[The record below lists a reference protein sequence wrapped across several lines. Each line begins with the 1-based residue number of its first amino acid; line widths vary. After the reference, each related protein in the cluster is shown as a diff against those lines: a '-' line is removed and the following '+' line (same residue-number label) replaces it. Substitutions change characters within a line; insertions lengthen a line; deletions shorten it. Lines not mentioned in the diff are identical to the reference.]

1 MIVCNLFVDL
11 ISSFNTKNFNY
22 ITNLTSGKLK
32 LLINVFRGRS
42 NNSALLGFFLFNCRF
57 LNIIVL

>member
-22 ITNLTSGKLK
+22 ITNLTLGKLK

-42 NNSALLGFFLFNCRF
+42 NNSALLGFFL
-57 LNIIVL
+57 I

>member
-32 LLINVFRGRS
+32 LLINVFRGRN
-42 NNSALLGFFLFNCRF
+42 NNSALLGFFL
-57 LNIIVL
+57 I

>member
-1 MIVCNLFVDL
+1 MIVCNVFVDL

-22 ITNLTSGKLK
+22 INNLTSGKLK
-32 LLINVFRGRS
+32 FLINVFRGRS
-42 NNSALLGFFLFNCRF
+42 NNFFLFNCSF